1 MSALTD
7 FITAYNELSY
17 SDRVVFYTTVSNDVN
32 VSEDNLQSFLIE
44 TRITDKRVCVYCSGE
59 HVVKNGTRKDGTQR
73 YLCRDCRKSF
83 IPSSH
88 SVTSRTKKHLSV
100 WAKYLRCMME
110 KKTLAETAEECHI
123 ALSTSFAWRHKIL
136 ASLGEL
142 ADKVYLEGT
151 VEADET
157 CFNVSYKG
165 NHSKSTDFSMPRPA
179 HKRGNDNHTKGLSSE
194 KVCVPCA
201 ISEGGLAYA
210 RPEKLGKASSECIED
225 AFDGIISPGAIL
237 RTDNE
242 KAYRAFAGKA
252 GIALVQTDTD
262 CRTVREGGDVYGLQ
276 QVNAYK
282 SPSPSTGDLEGA
294 VHGVQQA
301 NAFHR
306 SLKAFI
312 RRFHGVSTKH
322 LGNYIVWNDLISC
335 NHGKREE
342 LLAQLLGQVLC
353 VRKTLYYRDIPRKAP
368 LPGPA

>member
-1 MSALTD
+1 
-7 FITAYNELSY
+7 
-17 SDRVVFYTTVSNDVN
+17 
-32 VSEDNLQSFLIE
+32 
-44 TRITDKRVCVYCSGE
+44 
-59 HVVKNGTRKDGTQR
+59 
-73 YLCRDCRKSF
+73 
-83 IPSSH
+83 
-88 SVTSRTKKHLSV
+88 VTSRTKKHLSV
-100 WAKYLRCMME
+100 WAKYLKCMME
-110 KKTLAETAEECHI
+110 KKTLAETAEECRI

-142 ADKVYLEGT
+142 ADKVYLKGT

-157 CFNVSYKG
+157 YFNVSYKG

-194 KVCVPCA
+194 KICVPCA
-201 ISEGGLAYA
+201 ISDGGLAYA

-237 RTDNE
+237 CTDNE

-252 GIALVQTDTD
+252 GITLVQTDTD
-262 CRTVREGGDVYGLQ
+262 CRTVREGDEVYG
-276 QVNAYK
+276 
-282 SPSPSTGDLEGA
+282 
-294 VHGVQQA
+294 VQRI

-306 SLKAFI
+306 DLKDFI

-335 NHGKREE
+335 NHRKREE

-368 LPGPA
+368 LPGSV